1 MTEDILTA
9 DKLVSLDMRRDVR
22 SRRLTENRRQ
32 VLNDVQTQDSVIR
45 IHPDEL
51 EEFLQASPATT
62 LLETAAK
69 AKYLIQLFST
79 TAEASD
85 PRRQALIDSTLD
97 EIDKFFD

>member
-1 MTEDILTA
+1 MTEEIFIA
-9 DKLVSLDMRRDVR
+9 DKLVSLDKHRDIK
-22 SRRLTENRRQ
+22 S
-32 VLNDVQTQDSVIR
+32 LNNILAPDGVIR
-45 IHPDEL
+45 IHQDEL
-51 EEFLQASPATT
+51 EDVLQTTPATT

-85 PRRQALIDSTLD
+85 PRRQALIESTLN

>member
-1 MTEDILTA
+1 MTEEIFIA
-9 DKLVSLDMRRDVR
+9 DKLVSLDKHRDIK

-32 VLNDVQTQDSVIR
+32 SLNDTQSQEGVIR
-45 IHPDEL
+45 IHKDEL
-51 EEFLQASPATT
+51 EDVLQSTPATT

-79 TAEASD
+79 TAEARD
-85 PRRQALIDSTLD
+85 PRRQALIQGTLD